1 MMKKLQFNIKNNNL
15 FKKQKKTR
23 IISKINNEIK
33 GKKIK
38 DKIKDRINKSYK
50 KRTKFYKII
59 KKKATELYSLKH
71 FRLNLM

>member
-15 FKKQKKTR
+15 YKKQKKTR

-59 KKKATELYSLKH
+59 KKKATELYCLKH